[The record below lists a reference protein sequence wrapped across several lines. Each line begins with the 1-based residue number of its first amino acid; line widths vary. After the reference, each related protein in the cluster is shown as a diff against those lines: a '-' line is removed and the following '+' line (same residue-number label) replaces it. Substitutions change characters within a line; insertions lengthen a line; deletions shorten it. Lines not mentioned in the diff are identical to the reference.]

1 MKIFS
6 FILLFLINLLYA
18 GDPNSYFSV
27 TGKDQVINSLSEKI
41 LITKTYNLIKPQKV
55 LVISNGTFA
64 PYNKNGIAKVY
75 IKIDGDSSI
84 GNLSIINWKDSEI
97 PMPHSFDCIATT
109 NLTAGRHTISLVAT
123 VDKTTPDSNFKILK
137 NTGLSILLDPAPYVI
152 SNNDSSKS
160 TVIDTQPQR
169 FKGFYPVAMN
179 EILTNS
185 FDVGSKSTNVVTLA
199 SGSSSLYNGE
209 GDALWGILL
218 NNEDCLNNDS
228 SQWSVND
235 LYKGA
240 ELTAPMFLHSFHN
253 LIGQNNLK
261 LKGGKLTFDYFDNTV
276 SYKVDN
282 SVQLITLYG
291 MKLSGKASISDATCN
306 REDWGFFG
314 TSKNQQNITPINTN
328 HEVLHTD
335 LNIPQDHNGVVLFLT
350 KMRIQPGK
358 EDLGGTAELW
368 INVDGKDVGTI
379 GVQEFKYPNCE
390 SSRTISASYL
400 STGKNR
406 LTPGNHT
413 VRDYL
418 KATGDFKQIAH
429 SQDLPLIYFD

>member
-1 MKIFS
+1 
-6 FILLFLINLLYA
+6 
-18 GDPNSYFSV
+18 
-27 TGKDQVINSLSEKI
+27 
-41 LITKTYNLIKPQKV
+41 
-55 LVISNGTFA
+55 
-64 PYNKNGIAKVY
+64 
-75 IKIDGDSSI
+75 
-84 GNLSIINWKDSEI
+84 
-97 PMPHSFDCIATT
+97 MPHSFDCIATT
-109 NLTAGRHTISLVAT
+109 NLTAGRHTISLIAT

-199 SGSSSLYNGE
+199 SGSATLNKGF

-218 NNEDCLNNDS
+218 NNENCLDNDT

-253 LIGQNNLK
+253 LIGQNKLK

-282 SVQLITLYG
+282 SVQLITLYS
-291 MKLSGKASISDATCN
+291 MELSGKASISSAKCN

-314 TSKNQQNITPINTN
+314 TSDKMNKTITPVNDK
-328 HEVLHTD
+328 HEVLKTD
-335 LNIPQDHNGVVLFLT
+335 LTIPKNHNGVILFLT
-350 KMRIQPGK
+350 KMRIQPGI

-368 INVDGKDVGTI
+368 INIDGNDVGTI
-379 GVQEFKYPNCE
+379 GMQGFKHHSSA

-400 STGKNR
+400 SSGKMS
-406 LTPGNHT
+406 LKPGSHT
-413 VRDYL
+413 VRVYL
-418 KATGDFKQIAH
+418 RAQGDFKQIAH
-429 SQDLPLIYFD
+429 SLDLPLIYFD